1 MSKYSRLRRKQ
12 AGGVVAQSID
22 GRTWTWPLS
31 GVIYRWCLLGHL
43 EVVLGKRVARVAYWK
58 TLEAAMAYSAGYH
71 DAGLDARRGEMRGRY
86 QNGTAPTGTLEPPS
100 GK

>member
-12 AGGVVAQSID
+12 AGGIVAQSID

-31 GVIYRWCLLGHL
+31 GLIYRWCLLGHL
-43 EVVLGKRVARVAYWK
+43 EVVLGKRVARIAFWK
-58 TLEAAMAYSAGYH
+58 TLEAAMAYTAGYA
-71 DAGLDARRGEMRGRY
+71 DAGHDQRRGEMRGRY
-86 QNGTAPTGTLEPPS
+86 QNGTAVPGVPEPPL